1 MKETLRSGHFL
12 TALFGLL
19 IGVCAPWDASDHQEP
34 SHELQQKMRDYY
46 RVGNYQGLLDIS
58 KHIPKN
64 VPRYKDINELRR
76 VAENNIQYYKGKK
89 LPTDRMPAAVRD
101 SYYDAFLALDRGE
114 CFDAYQ
120 NMIVVRKYTER
131 ALDEAIYSLC
141 KSRREPASEKIS
153 KVLILFP
160 KHEIPLTENKSK

>member
-1 MKETLRSGHFL
+1 MKEKLRSGHFL
-12 TALFGLL
+12 AAVIGLL
-19 IGVCAPWDASDHQEP
+19 VGVCTPWEVADPKEPTQE
-34 SHELQQKMRDYY
+34 LKQKMRDYY

-64 VPRYKDINELRR
+64 VPRYKDIDELRR
-76 VAENNIQYYKGKK
+76 VAENNIQYYKNKK

-101 SYYDAFLALDRGE
+101 SYYDAFLAMDRGE

-120 NMIVVRKYTER
+120 NMIVVRKYTQR

-141 KSRREPASEKIS
+141 KSRREPASEKINR
-153 KVLILFP
+153 VLILFP
-160 KHEIPLTENKSK
+160 KREIWLTENKSK